1 MTNDT
6 PFNKITKTALYLE
19 VANQI
24 KKTILGGKFQPGE
37 KLPSERDLA
46 KAFGVGRPAIREAL
60 MTLSER
66 GLVEMNRGTKGNLV
80 KKPDL
85 LQGVSAMREQMSW
98 LIQVNE
104 STIAHFW
111 DVVPHLVGMVANA
124 ALGKLKETDW
134 QRIEQLLDDMAD
146 KIDDFPAL
154 LKGLTEIVRIEA
166 QSSGNP
172 VVYMLWQLF
181 LDVLENEFPPLVKK
195 VEPDGKGHM
204 VLEFHRKMVE
214 ALRKEDEEEI
224 ERLVRKRRIYLR
236 DAFPLERN
244 SGCESECNSDPPFG
258 QIGIEN

>member
-1 MTNDT
+1 MTNKT
-6 PFNKITKTALYLE
+6 PFNKITKTALYSE
-19 VANQI
+19 VATQI
-24 KKTILGGKFQPGE
+24 KKVILGGEFKPGE

-46 KAFGVGRPAIREAL
+46 EAFGVGRPVIREAL

-66 GLVEMNRGTKGNLV
+66 GLVEMNRGTKGNIV

-111 DVVPHLVGMVANA
+111 DVVPYLIGIVAHA
-124 ALGKLKETDW
+124 ALGKLKENDW
-134 QRIEQLLDDMAD
+134 QQIEQLLDGMAD

-154 LKGLTEIVRIEA
+154 LKGLTQIVSIEA
-166 QSSGNP
+166 QASGNP

-181 LDVLENEFPPLVKK
+181 LDVLEKEFPPLVKM
-195 VEPDGKGHM
+195 VEPDGRGHM
-204 VLEFHRKMVE
+204 VLEFHRNMVE
-214 ALRKEDEEEI
+214 ALRKEDEDEI

-236 DAFPLERN
+236 DAYPFERN
-244 SGCESECNSDPPFG
+244 PGSGDSG
-258 QIGIEN
+258 QKS

>member
-1 MTNDT
+1 MQKNI

-19 VANQI
+19 VATQI
-24 KKTILGGKFQPGE
+24 KKAILGGIFQPGE

-46 KAFGVGRPAIREAL
+46 EAFGVGRPAIREAL

-98 LIQVNE
+98 LIQVSE

-111 DVVPHLVGMVANA
+111 DVIPYLIGMVAHA
-124 ALGKLKETDW
+124 AVGKLKESDW
-134 QRIEQLLDDMAD
+134 QRVDQLLDDMAD

-166 QSSGNP
+166 QASGNP

-181 LDVLENEFPPLVKK
+181 LDVLEKEFPPLVKM
-195 VEPDGKGHM
+195 VEPDGRGHL
-204 VLEFHRKMVE
+204 VLEFHRNMVE
-214 ALRKEDEEEI
+214 ALRKEDEDEI
-224 ERLVRKRRIYLR
+224 ERLARKRRIYLR
-236 DAFPLERN
+236 DAYPFERN
-244 SGCESECNSDPPFG
+244 SGNGDSEKL
-258 QIGIEN
+258 